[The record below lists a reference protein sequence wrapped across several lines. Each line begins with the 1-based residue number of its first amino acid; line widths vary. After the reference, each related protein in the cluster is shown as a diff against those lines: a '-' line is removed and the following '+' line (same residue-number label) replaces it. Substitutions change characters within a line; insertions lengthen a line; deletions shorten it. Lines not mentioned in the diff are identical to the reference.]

1 MTNPFKDQHTFMRA
15 CDQTTGTYNK
25 EQFDLYRTLI
35 AEEVGELDDAIS
47 EKDRVEMLDA
57 LLDILVVTIGAM
69 HSLGIDEENAWKEV
83 ISSNMSKVDPE
94 TGKVLKREDGKVIKP
109 DTFKPPRLDQFFL
122 D

>member
-1 MTNPFKDQHTFMRA
+1 MTNPFKDQHTFMQA
-15 CDQTTGTYNK
+15 CDQSTGTYNK

-47 EKDRVEMLDA
+47 EEDRVEMLDA

-69 HSLGIDEENAWKEV
+69 HSLGVDEENAWKEV

-109 DTFKPPRLDQFFL
+109 DSFKPPRLDQFFL